1 MDEKDETSCEL
12 NTLIQDKNNLTNI
25 KLYAHRICS
34 EYLGGTWKTVKLNE
48 FKLSRL
54 RFAVFLSTNY
64 MKFYPSLNINNKTK
78 SGGLSNFMYACE
90 INRTLED
97 EPGKVLLR
105 IYGAIRGGDS
115 LLNEIIQAKLIGQH
129 GDSRNEN

>member
-1 MDEKDETSCEL
+1 
-12 NTLIQDKNNLTNI
+12 
-25 KLYAHRICS
+25 
-34 EYLGGTWKTVKLNE
+34 
-48 FKLSRL
+48 
-54 RFAVFLSTNY
+54 

-115 LLNEIIQAKLIGQH
+115 LLNEIIQAKLIGQQKLGPRVYGVFKH
-129 GDSRNEN
+129 GRLEEYINVKINFFCNL